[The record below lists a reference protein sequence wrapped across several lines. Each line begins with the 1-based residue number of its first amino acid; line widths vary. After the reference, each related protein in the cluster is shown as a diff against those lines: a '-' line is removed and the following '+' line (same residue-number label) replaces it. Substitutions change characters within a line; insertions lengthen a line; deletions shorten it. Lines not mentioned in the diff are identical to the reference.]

1 MSVRAYFKLFFN
13 WARKASEL
21 INCKPKIR
29 PRHSGRESNPGP
41 RLLPLLEDLILD
53 KFVVLDGQDED
64 QGEGESGNGDA
75 ANGLGQFFLPGR
87 HVERPEDEA
96 EGGQVVA
103 VAHRRVQSRLEKEM
117 QVLLLNRADHQTIG
131 SLALVGGPS
140 AKY

>member
-1 MSVRAYFKLFFN
+1 M
-13 WARKASEL
+13 
-21 INCKPKIR
+21 
-29 PRHSGRESNPGP
+29 
-41 RLLPLLEDLILD
+41 
-53 KFVVLDGQDED
+53 
-64 QGEGESGNGDA
+64 
-75 ANGLGQFFLPGR
+75 
-87 HVERPEDEA
+87 ERPEDEA